1 MIRASTRWGLVLL
14 CLLLQGCGQED
25 RFADLKAY
33 VEEVRA
39 KPKGTIEPLPKFKP
53 YESFAYSAAGMRSPF
68 DRPIEIQAVQRRM
81 EGEKVAPDTNRAK
94 EFLEGFN
101 IDALVMVGTIAKA
114 DQIWALLSDGSGGIH
129 RVTQGN
135 HLGRNHGRVV
145 AVHENKIDVVEI
157 VPDGQ
162 GGWVERPRTLDM
174 KE

>member
-68 DRPIEIQAVQRRM
+68 DRPIEIQAIQRRM

-114 DQIWALLSDGSGGIH
+114 DQI
-129 RVTQGN
+129 
-135 HLGRNHGRVV
+135 
-145 AVHENKIDVVEI
+145 
-157 VPDGQ
+157 
-162 GGWVERPRTLDM
+162 
-174 KE
+174 

>member
-1 MIRASTRWGLVLL
+1 M
-14 CLLLQGCGQED
+14 
-25 RFADLKAY
+25 LKGPG
-33 VEEVRA
+33 E
-39 KPKGTIEPLPKFKP
+39 G
-53 YESFAYSAAGMRSPF
+53 AAVKRIGAAIVVF
-68 DRPIEIQAVQRRM
+68 
-81 EGEKVAPDTNRAK
+81 
-94 EFLEGFN
+94 
-101 IDALVMVGTIAKA
+101 
-114 DQIWALLSDGSGGIH
+114 WALLSDGSGGIH